1 VALPRQENSGRL
13 KSSFAFLQSSSNV
26 LAVLGRLRTEFLCQQ
41 TWGQFFKGCRIAPLL
56 RLGANRAN
64 PNACKVRTFL

>member
-26 LAVLGRLRTEFLCQQ
+26 LAVLGRLRTEFLCSQ
-41 TWGQFFKGCRIAPLL
+41 TWGQFLKEAVSRL
-56 RLGANRAN
+56 RCA
-64 PNACKVRTFL
+64 